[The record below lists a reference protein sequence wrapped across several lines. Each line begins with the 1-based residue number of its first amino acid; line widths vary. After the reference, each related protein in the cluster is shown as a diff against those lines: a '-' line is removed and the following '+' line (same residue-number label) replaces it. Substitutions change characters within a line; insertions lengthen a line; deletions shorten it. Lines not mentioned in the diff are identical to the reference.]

1 MNKQQFTK
9 AVIKEYQEQTG
20 DYIAKDDYQYEPILN
35 KVHMLFHKGVSTE
48 EAVDELDKFIDNM

>member
-35 KVHMLFHKGVSTE
+35 KVHMLFHKGVSIV